1 MLFFVAAAMTRQ
13 AMKDRKQ
20 YYENV
25 PERQEEDSQDS
36 ETCDEILDD
45 DAQQQGSNASD
56 PKEKTGR
63 SLP

>member
-1 MLFFVAAAMTRQ
+1 MTRQ

-36 ETCDEILDD
+36 ETSDEILDEY
-45 DAQQQGSNASD
+45 AQQQGSNASD